1 MRTYEK
7 SRLSQESQKLGF
19 IRDTYEKV
27 CRLSSVLSFMQ
38 SDPLLKESLALK
50 GGTAINLTIFDL
62 PRLSVDI
69 DLDYAKNNSRDEMM
83 SERMDITE
91 IIRRYMAAEGYDL
104 SNRSKTYHSLDS
116 FFFVYINSAGVRDNI
131 KIELNY
137 SLRSHVFPLKY
148 RSVKVHGYMSA
159 AEVLSVAPIEI
170 FAGKIVALLSR
181 AAARDLYDI
190 NNMLNYGLFD
200 EAEQDMLR
208 RCVVYYSAVC
218 GERAPETFD
227 IDRIDSLTKYKIK
240 TDLFPVIRKTERF
253 DLAAAQDRAK
263 SYLAKLL
270 VTTEAERSF
279 WDAFRN
285 KDYRPELLFHGEMLE
300 RVKNHPM
307 ALWKCRGI

>member
-1 MRTYEK
+1 MEAK
-7 SRLSQESQKLGF
+7 NLGF

-27 CRLSSVLSFMQ
+27 CRLSSVLSFIQ

-50 GGTAINLTIFDL
+50 GGTAINLTILDL

-69 DLDYAKNNSRDEMM
+69 DLDYAKSNKRGEMM
-83 SERMDITE
+83 SERADITE
-91 IIRRYMAAEGYDL
+91 IIRRYMAAEGYEL
-104 SNRSKTYHSLDS
+104 SDRSKTFHSLDS
-116 FFFVYINSAGVRDNI
+116 FFFVYINSGGVRDNI

-137 SLRSHVFPLKY
+137 SLRCHLFPLVHKN
-148 RSVKVHGYMSA
+148 VKMHGFLSA
-159 AEVLSVAPIEI
+159 AEVLSVAPMEI

-208 RCVVYYSAVC
+208 RCAVYYSAVC
-218 GERAPETFD
+218 GDLVPETFD
-227 IDRIDSLTKYKIK
+227 VGRIDSITKYQIK
-240 TDLFPVIRKTERF
+240 TGLFPVIRKTERF
-253 DLAAAQDRAK
+253 DLAAAQNRVK

-270 VTTEAERSF
+270 VTAEAERSF

-285 KDYRPELLFHGEMLE
+285 KDYRPELLFDGEVLE

-307 ALWKCRGI
+307 ALWKCREV